1 MSFNPFANKADLEAA
16 QSQIAS
22 LTEDLTAAQAELS
35 AEREAA
41 ATQAQSIS
49 DLQAQ
54 VANLTAERDNAAQS
68 LTQAQEQIET
78 LQANVK
84 TAEASAEQR
93 AVQLLSQNGH
103 DAAISTS
110 EGSDANHAETYKQL
124 KKSNPAAAS
133 AYWQENKKS
142 IINQSKI

>member
-16 QSQIAS
+16 QSQISS
-22 LTEDLTAAQAELS
+22 LTEDLTAAQAELT
-35 AEREAA
+35 AERGIV
-41 ATQAQSIS
+41 ATHAQTIS
-49 DLQAQ
+49 DLQSQ
-54 VANLTAERDNAAQS
+54 VANLTAERDNATQS
-68 LTQAQEQIET
+68 LTQAQDQIET
-78 LQANVK
+78 LQASVQ

-93 AVQLLSQNGH
+93 AVQLLAQNGH
-103 DAAISTS
+103 DAPINAI

-133 AYWQENKKS
+133 AYWQENKES

>member
-1 MSFNPFANKADLEAA
+1 MSFNPFANKSDLEAA

-22 LTEDLTAAQAELS
+22 LTEDLSTAQAELT
-35 AEREAA
+35 AERETV

-54 VANLTAERDNAAQS
+54 VATLTAERDASAEN
-68 LTQAQEQIET
+68 LTQAQGQIET
-78 LQANVK
+78 LQASVK
-84 TAEASAEQR
+84 TAEASAEQK
-93 AVQLLSQNGH
+93 AVQLLAQNGH
-103 DAAISTS
+103 DAPINAN
-110 EGSDANHAETYKQL
+110 EGSDAGHAETYKQL

-133 AYWQENKKS
+133 AYWQENKES